1 MDLEGKI
8 KMVTLIATVEVKEGK
23 MQEAIEVLNE
33 IVPQIK
39 ASEPGTLEYIPHTVK
54 GSENKNKIIFYEKY
68 EDGEAMKTHM
78 ANLAKSAAK
87 LTPLLVPGMDLKTCF
102 EIV

>member
-1 MDLEGKI
+1 
-8 KMVTLIATVEVKEGK
+8 MVTLIATVEVKEGK
-23 MQEAIEVLNE
+23 MQEAIEVLKE

-54 GSENKNKIIFYEKY
+54 GRENKIIFYEKY